1 MNVYIGIKHANC
13 DYMAT
18 IPQRYPGKTHSVD
31 PIKSTK
37 PRILLLIDEMK
48 SITDGGTERQ
58 ILQIARLLTQ
68 NDFSVT
74 LATLRGTSW
83 LTENIAGCPV
93 YHANIGSLLTRR
105 GVLGISKF
113 IAWMRH
119 NKFHVMTTFFA
130 ESNCLGAWL
139 AILSGIPALV
149 GARRNLGTCVAPQWK
164 ALLRI
169 SNRRVDRFHANC
181 EAVRQH
187 IMHAENIAKDR
198 IEVVYNGIDL
208 TRYECVRKTRQ
219 ETRRELGIPDNAL
232 VYGMVSGLRPEKRAK
247 DFLEAARLV
256 IQAHESTHII
266 IVGDGEQENELKE
279 FVCHHHLSDRIHFVG
294 AQTDVRPY
302 LAVMDVGI
310 LTSVSE
316 GLSNSVLEYLAS
328 GLPVIATDVG
338 GNMEAIGQ
346 AGILVPAMDVDALAA
361 AMRRIQDDDLR
372 SALSLKALEQ
382 IHIFSMEKAQ
392 HRLKFL
398 YLSLLQE
405 KTSISFPEQ
414 EK

>member
-1 MNVYIGIKHANC
+1 
-13 DYMAT
+13 MAT
-18 IPQRYPGKTHSVD
+18 IPQRYPSETQSAG
-31 PIKSTK
+31 PIRNTK

-68 NDFSVT
+68 NDFDVT

-105 GVLGISKF
+105 GVLGLSKF
-113 IAWMRH
+113 IAWMRDY
-119 NKFHVMTTFFA
+119 KFHAMTTFFA

-139 AILSGIPALV
+139 AILSGIPVLV
-149 GARRNLGTCVAPQWK
+149 GARRNLGTCVSPQWK

-187 IMHAENIAKDR
+187 IMHVENIAGDR
-198 IEVVYNGIDL
+198 IDVVYNGIDL
-208 TRYECVRKTRQ
+208 TRYECIRKTRQ
-219 ETRRELGIPDNAL
+219 QTRRELGIPDNAI
-232 VYGMVSGLRPEKRAK
+232 VYGMVSGLRPEKRTE
-247 DFLEAARLV
+247 DLLQAARQV
-256 IQAHESTHII
+256 VQTHKPTHII
-266 IVGDGEQENELKE
+266 IVGDGEQEDELKE
-279 FVCHHHLSDRIHFVG
+279 FVRHQNLSDHIHFVG
-294 AQTDVRPY
+294 AKTDVRPY
-302 LAVMDVGI
+302 LAAMDVGI
-310 LTSVSE
+310 LPSDSE
-316 GLSNSVLEYLAS
+316 GFSNSILEYLAA

-346 AGILVPAMDVDALAA
+346 AGTLVPAKDVDALAA
-361 AMRRIQDDDLR
+361 AMYRMQDDDLR
-372 SALSLKALEQ
+372 NALSLKALEQ
-382 IHIFSMEKAQ
+382 VRHFSMEKAQ
-392 HRLKFL
+392 QRLKHL

-414 EK
+414 DG